1 MGITTSDYNIHYLF
15 SISTLHS
22 VASASKEQGTSLET
36 VSSKLNLRTS
46 WVMQWLRIHLPMQG
60 TWVRAMV
67 QEDPK
72 CVEQLSPRATTID
85 AAL

>member
-46 WVMQWLRIHLPMQG
+46 WVMQWLRICLAMQG
-60 TWVRAMV
+60 TRVRALV
-67 QEDPK
+67 KEDPT
-72 CVEQLSPRATTID
+72 CHRATKPVCHSY
-85 AAL
+85 